1 MLVNSVKLFITGAA
15 LIYLNVAPS
24 FAETSL
30 PLPSLQSKET
40 LQPATKNIHLE
51 LDLTKRRVFV
61 FEDAKEIHSYPVAI
75 GKPGWETP
83 AGTFKVRRLLKDPIW
98 RSFYDDQ
105 VIPAGSP
112 DNPLGK
118 FWIEFWTDGK
128 DVIGFHATPYPDT
141 VGKEISHGCVRMYE
155 KDIEEMFKLVSVDT
169 LVIVKRSDI
178 N

>member
-1 MLVNSVKLFITGAA
+1 MLVNPVKLFIAGAA
-15 LIYLNVAPS
+15 LVCLNAAPS
-24 FAETSL
+24 FAETRSPL
-30 PLPSLQSKET
+30 LPSKLEKTS
-40 LQPATKNIHLE
+40 QPETKNIHLE

-83 AGTFKVRRLLKDPIW
+83 TGTFKVRRLLKNPIW

-141 VGKEISHGCVRMYE
+141 VGKAISHGCVRMYE
-155 KDIEEMFKLVSVDT
+155 KDIEEMFKLVSLNTV
-169 LVIVKRSDI
+169 VIVKQ
-178 N
+178 